1 MQIELLKGIPYKH
14 SEKLFFCDNVHSHV
28 DQLSELRSNYERIR
42 PRLLFLAENEPDS
55 SEYKELYEYAM
66 NILGAVEEIIGPIHK

>member
-1 MQIELLKGIPYKH
+1 MQIELLKEIAYKP
-14 SEKLFFCDNVHSHV
+14 SEKLFFCDNLHSHV
-28 DQLSELRSNYERIR
+28 NKLSELRNEYERIR

-66 NILGAVEEIIGPIHK
+66 CILGLVEEIIGPI